1 MFVDLS
7 TLVGGYSPCANTLQS
22 IINEASIDI
31 VMSIRN
37 EIFEDKYILY
47 LTCDKGNKKGLDH
60 FVKIISLWSKKIN
73 QAEVFTLDI
82 DAAHS
87 DTKLAGDAIHFAFK
101 KIDKDRT
108 TILSGVVTD
117 R

>member
-47 LTCDKGNKKGLDH
+47 LTC
-60 FVKIISLWSKKIN
+60 
-73 QAEVFTLDI
+73 E
-82 DAAHS
+82 
-87 DTKLAGDAIHFAFK
+87 
-101 KIDKDRT
+101 
-108 TILSGVVTD
+108 
-117 R
+117 